1 MLIVKQNRE
10 TSVHGQREGNRSRE
24 HLPLPAKQ
32 QLSIH
37 SNNPNSAPV
46 CLLGEFFL
54 QIPPL
59 FSFLPWKLPLIWRI
73 CFQCWIFVF
82 VSFSRETV
90 FPRMRRRAADFRRP
104 VRRRFSNV
112 FWLTLCGLAVLL
124 LILVLSR
131 ESGPGSRPPMSK
143 VNVCSFVFCC
153 IWILYS
159 VRLLRKLG
167 RETTE
172 DLILVIL
179 DLCNCEIVKLRCVF
193 PC

>member
-32 QLSIH
+32 KLSIH

-73 CFQCWIFVF
+73 CFSVESLFLFHFLGKQ
-82 VSFSRETV
+82 FSREWGGEPRIFGGRWGGGFRMCSGWHCADWLFCFSFLCSVEKAVRDQDRRWVRWMFVPLFSVV
-90 FPRMRRRAADFRRP
+90 FG
-104 VRRRFSNV
+104 SY
-112 FWLTLCGLAVLL
+112 
-124 LILVLSR
+124 ILSD
-131 ESGPGSRPPMSK
+131 
-143 VNVCSFVFCC
+143 C
-153 IWILYS
+153 
-159 VRLLRKLG
+159 
-167 RETTE
+167 
-172 DLILVIL
+172 
-179 DLCNCEIVKLRCVF
+179 
-193 PC
+193 